1 MRPSQNIQTL
11 LIVSF
16 SGPTNSI
23 PSSPPANMG
32 GVPTVAPPPVA
43 PPPAPPTVSQ
53 QLANQQMI
61 DPAQVDTHQSNH
73 DLTEVKSP
81 TLIPAS
87 PVQAPPPI
95 STAPP
100 TLLSQMYPS
109 YLHYTAPP
117 AAFYFPA
124 QSYHTTFPDFVAL
137 PTAPPPNTPLG
148 MPMSIPLG
156 PAGFYNGAPPTTAQ
170 TTVPPNQMQQ
180 QIQQQADCRLSGLP
194 KKANVSKGSGKK
206 EKTLQHSP
214 NKGTASSSGFG
225 GSVTSSRTSNS
236 SHVLTCDL
244 CRLTFPSLSVLNNHV
259 KGSRHMRKVK
269 SQVAY
274 KQMKAAGNII
284 SQKCNESNFPNMN
297 PMNQKDRN
305 GQN

>member
-1 MRPSQNIQTL
+1 
-11 LIVSF
+11 
-16 SGPTNSI
+16 
-23 PSSPPANMG
+23 MG
-32 GVPTVAPPPVA
+32 GVPTVAPPP
-43 PPPAPPTVSQ
+43 APPTVTQ

-61 DPAQVDTHQSNH
+61 DPAQVDHQSNH

-180 QIQQQADCRLSGLP
+180 QIQQQTDCRLSGLS

-274 KQMKAAGNII
+274 KQMKAAGKII
-284 SQKCNESNFPNMN
+284 SQKNNEPNESKRRIFRVYHIEMD
-297 PMNQKDRN
+297 KTK
-305 GQN
+305 

>member
-1 MRPSQNIQTL
+1 MP
-11 LIVSF
+11 F

-32 GVPTVAPPPVA
+32 GVPTVAPPP
-43 PPPAPPTVSQ
+43 APPTVTPQ

-61 DPAQVDTHQSNH
+61 DPAQVDHAQSNH

-87 PVQAPPPI
+87 PVQQAPPPI

-170 TTVPPNQMQQ
+170 TAVPPNQMQQ

-274 KQMKAAGNII
+274 KQMKAAGKII
-284 SQKCNESNFPNMN
+284 SQKFNEPN
-297 PMNQKDRN
+297 
-305 GQN
+305 

>member
-1 MRPSQNIQTL
+1 M
-11 LIVSF
+11 
-16 SGPTNSI
+16 
-23 PSSPPANMG
+23 
-32 GVPTVAPPPVA
+32 A
-43 PPPAPPTVSQ
+43 PPPAPPTVTQ

-61 DPAQVDTHQSNH
+61 DPAQVDHQSNHGAPPPAPPH

-87 PVQAPPPI
+87 SVQAPPPI

-156 PAGFYNGAPPTTAQ
+156 PAGFFNGAPPTTAQ
-170 TTVPPNQMQQ
+170 TAVPPNQMQQ
-180 QIQQQADCRLSGLP
+180 QIQGQQADCRLTGLP

-206 EKTLQHSP
+206 EKTLQHAP

-274 KQMKAAGNII
+274 KQMKAAGKII
-284 SQKCNESNFPNMN
+284 LSQKCNDT
-297 PMNQKDRN
+297 Q
-305 GQN
+305 

>member
-1 MRPSQNIQTL
+1 MP
-11 LIVSF
+11 F

-32 GVPTVAPPPVA
+32 GVPTVAPPP
-43 PPPAPPTVSQ
+43 APPTVTPQ
-53 QLANQQMI
+53 QLASQQMI

-87 PVQAPPPI
+87 PVQQAPPPI

-170 TTVPPNQMQQ
+170 TAVPPNQMQQ

-274 KQMKAAGNII
+274 KQMKAAGNIPYFK
-284 SQKCNESNFPNMN
+284 SVMN
-297 PMNQKDRN
+297 PIFRI
-305 GQN
+305 